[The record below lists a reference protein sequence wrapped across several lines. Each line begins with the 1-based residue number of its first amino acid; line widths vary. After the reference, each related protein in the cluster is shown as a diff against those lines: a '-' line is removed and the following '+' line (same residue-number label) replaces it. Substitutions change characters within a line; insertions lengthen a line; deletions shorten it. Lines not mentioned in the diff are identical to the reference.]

1 MSNPYNKT
9 ANEIVQE
16 LFGKVLSLPIEAF
29 RFEIAEDVL
38 EADFGGGIIQRES
51 VMDALADAMM
61 NGEYYWFLILHR
73 AGWQRNSD
81 RERVEMS
88 YGWNSDDDTISEY
101 KLSCLRKGVDIRIG
115 ITQDE
120 ELLLGDPNG
129 PTEFVPNLS
138 YDEVM
143 AAFDVAIEKCR
154 APWESRVNVWWEV
167 SKTTKLLPHFS
178 LWFIRKKLKNMSET
192 QNIQHILEWFENR
205 ESELSKALERLQ
217 EDTQKYAKKD
227 ALRRFE
233 SARESILGIHKT
245 NQDWLEKL

>member
-73 AGWQRNSD
+73 TGWHQNSD
-81 RERVEMS
+81 RERTEFS
-88 YGWNSDDDTISEY
+88 FRWNGDDETISEY
-101 KLSCLRKGVDIRIG
+101 KLSYLHKGVDIRIG

-120 ELLLGDPNG
+120 ELLLGDPNSL
-129 PTEFVPNLS
+129 TEFVPNLS
-138 YDEVM
+138 YDDVM
-143 AAFDVAIEKCR
+143 AAFDASIEKCR
-154 APWESRVNVWWEV
+154 APWES
-167 SKTTKLLPHFS
+167 
-178 LWFIRKKLKNMSET
+178 
-192 QNIQHILEWFENR
+192 
-205 ESELSKALERLQ
+205 
-217 EDTQKYAKKD
+217 
-227 ALRRFE
+227 
-233 SARESILGIHKT
+233 
-245 NQDWLEKL
+245 